1 MQDGCQGLHLL
12 FHLKSRYEAPHRRR
26 QNVDARFWLS
36 SFYDQGLC
44 SINFTTTRISPRKT
58 SSLEVLAHTDR
69 SEYAGCFPGANPPIL
84 KSDMKEFVL
93 VNGIFVDE
101 QNSSAPVPLQPG
113 SYRTHLLAGLCHQ
126 LSAHYFWSRRRDEH
140 MVPFAYVFII
150 QNVYSIFEALSCR
163 YTLKAWWNLLR
174 MLIIRR
180 TTALFFKF
188 IDVII
193 KQLRLSQAAFTVTA
207 KVATKDVLKRHKQ
220 EIMEFGNSS
229 VVFTIAAT
237 LAILNLFSLIGGL
250 INIIFLDFGALQNLV
265 SQMILCGLMV
275 LVNVPIYEALF
286 I

>member
-1 MQDGCQGLHLL
+1 
-12 FHLKSRYEAPHRRR
+12 
-26 QNVDARFWLS
+26 
-36 SFYDQGLC
+36 
-44 SINFTTTRISPRKT
+44 
-58 SSLEVLAHTDR
+58 
-69 SEYAGCFPGANPPIL
+69 
-84 KSDMKEFVL
+84 
-93 VNGIFVDE
+93 
-101 QNSSAPVPLQPG
+101 
-113 SYRTHLLAGLCHQ
+113 
-126 LSAHYFWSRRRDEH
+126 
-140 MVPFAYVFII
+140 
-150 QNVYSIFEALSCR
+150 
-163 YTLKAWWNLLR
+163 

>member
-1 MQDGCQGLHLL
+1 
-12 FHLKSRYEAPHRRR
+12 
-26 QNVDARFWLS
+26 
-36 SFYDQGLC
+36 
-44 SINFTTTRISPRKT
+44 
-58 SSLEVLAHTDR
+58 
-69 SEYAGCFPGANPPIL
+69 
-84 KSDMKEFVL
+84 
-93 VNGIFVDE
+93 
-101 QNSSAPVPLQPG
+101 
-113 SYRTHLLAGLCHQ
+113 
-126 LSAHYFWSRRRDEH
+126 

>member
-1 MQDGCQGLHLL
+1 
-12 FHLKSRYEAPHRRR
+12 
-26 QNVDARFWLS
+26 
-36 SFYDQGLC
+36 
-44 SINFTTTRISPRKT
+44 
-58 SSLEVLAHTDR
+58 
-69 SEYAGCFPGANPPIL
+69 
-84 KSDMKEFVL
+84 
-93 VNGIFVDE
+93 
-101 QNSSAPVPLQPG
+101 
-113 SYRTHLLAGLCHQ
+113 
-126 LSAHYFWSRRRDEH
+126 DEH

-150 QNVYSIFEALSCR
+150 QNVYSIFEALSCG
-163 YTLKAWWNLLR
+163 YTLKTWWNLLR

-188 IDVII
+188 ID
-193 KQLRLSQAAFTVTA
+193 QAFTVTA

-220 EIMEFGNSS
+220 EIMEFGSSS

-250 INIIFLDFGALQNLV
+250 FNIIFLDFGALQNLV